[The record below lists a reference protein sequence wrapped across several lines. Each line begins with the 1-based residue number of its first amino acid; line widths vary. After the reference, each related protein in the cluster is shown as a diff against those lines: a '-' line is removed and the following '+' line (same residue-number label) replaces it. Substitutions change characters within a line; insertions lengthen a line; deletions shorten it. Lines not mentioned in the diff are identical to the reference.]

1 MRTVLALERVKYPT
15 NIILHCFQMR
25 AIISGLSLP
34 HVIMFL
40 LFIILSCLIVLIPN
54 TAKFAFATFV
64 LGNVDMPKAVSSPA
78 TSFDLLTKPK
88 LTQLKFHIQ
97 EYSIPVNDSTP
108 LYLLF
113 DKNRNVIWV
122 GDTAIDSSRILEFN
136 ITSAKFIEH
145 KLNGTSI
152 VTVMAFDHNN
162 NNQIWYVDPLLKRL
176 GHYDPSANTTKLY
189 NIPTRGTISRIAVDL
204 NNNVWLTSP
213 DSNELLRFNSQAKNF
228 TMLHLPAMNAMP
240 IGILLDKAT
249 GMIWIAEGI
258 GKLASI
264 DPIKNY
270 KINEYPITATNNNTY
285 YIPTELFMSNVA
297 GDNLYVSDHDNHT
310 VSVFNPTL
318 RTFKTYSVF
327 NPNALPFGMAMD
339 NYGYLWV
346 AEHTTNKIAVIDPE
360 TGLSR
365 EVEIP
370 KANPYIQFLT
380 SDSKG
385 NIWFA
390 EQQGNSLGVIT
401 HLPIKPS

>member
-1 MRTVLALERVKYPT
+1 MWVIF
-15 NIILHCFQMR
+15 N
-25 AIISGLSLP
+25 GLSLTRLT
-34 HVIMFL
+34 FL
-40 LFIILSCLIVLIPN
+40 LFILSCIILLIPS
-54 TAKFAFATFV
+54 TVKSGFATFV
-64 LGNVDMPKAVSSPA
+64 PGVADIPKAVSSPA
-78 TSFDLLTKPK
+78 ASFDLLTKPK
-88 LTQLKFHIQ
+88 LSQLTFHIQ
-97 EYSIPVNDSTP
+97 EYSIPVNNSAP
-108 LYLLF
+108 LYPIY

-122 GDTAIDSSRILEFN
+122 GDSAVDSSRIFEFN
-136 ITSAKFIEH
+136 LTSGKFIEH

-162 NNQIWYVDPLLKRL
+162 NNQIWYVDPLLKHL
-176 GHYDPSANTTKLY
+176 GRYDPSANTTKLY
-189 NIPTRGTISRIAVDL
+189 NIPTRGTISRIAIDL
-204 NNNVWLTSP
+204 NNDVWLTSP
-213 DSNELLRFNSQAKNF
+213 NSDELLRFNSQAKNF
-228 TMLHLPAMNAMP
+228 TMLHLPTMNAMP

-270 KINEYPITATNNNTY
+270 KINEYPMPATNNTY
-285 YIPTELFMSNVA
+285 YIPTELFMSKLAPN
-297 GDNLYVSDHDNHT
+297 NLYVSDHDNHT

-318 RTFKTYSVF
+318 KTFKTYPVF

-346 AEHTTNKIAVIDPE
+346 AEHTTNKIAVIDHE

-365 EVEIP
+365 EIEIP

-390 EQQGNSLGVIT
+390 EQHGNSLGVIT
-401 HLPIKPS
+401 HSPIKPR